1 MTSSA
6 FPGLDPSPRQ
16 PGRTMRAAHIMAQDI
31 PNTQI
36 VAPRE
41 LVEAAFARGSS
52 PSASARKAIALM
64 LHKAAGDAWEPGK
77 LFSIP
82 MSELRGSHKG
92 NGRLRDVL
100 DEVQRTLIR
109 IETLSP
115 AGKRAI
121 ESAPILTRRIDE
133 TDPGGLVWFQ
143 FSEAA
148 RLALQG
154 SEHYAVLNRAV
165 VLAFESRYSVTLYER
180 GAWLCGR
187 QHDRVWRGTVPQL
200 REILGV
206 PEKAYRNWT
215 ELRRNTLDLA
225 VPEVDQLGHFTTTVS
240 ETRRGRQVVGV
251 ALAFEP
257 KRPPAVEA
265 AEKELVAP
273 RAGRKARRKDQV
285 QPDLLDPSTRLA
297 LTALKE
303 GRDPP
308 GAAKLKTRN
317 DN

>member
-1 MTSSA
+1 VRA
-6 FPGLDPSPRQ
+6 RPR
-16 PGRTMRAAHIMAQDI
+16 M
-31 PNTQI
+31 
-36 VAPRE
+36 
-41 LVEAAFARGSS
+41 
-52 PSASARKAIALM
+52 SAS
-64 LHKAAGDAWEPGK
+64 HY
-77 LFSIP
+77 
-82 MSELRGSHKG
+82 
-92 NGRLRDVL
+92 N
-100 DEVQRTLIR
+100 
-109 IETLSP
+109 
-115 AGKRAI
+115 
-121 ESAPILTRRIDE
+121 
-133 TDPGGLVWFQ
+133 
-143 FSEAA
+143 
-148 RLALQG
+148 
-154 SEHYAVLNRAV
+154 YAVLNRAV

-251 ALAFEP
+251 ALTFAP
-257 KRPPAVEA
+257 KRLPEMEA
-265 AEKELVAP
+265 TERELAAP

-285 QPDLLDPSTRLA
+285 QPDLLDPPTRLA

-308 GAAKLKTRN
+308 GAAKLKTKD

>member
-1 MTSSA
+1 MIA
-6 FPGLDPSPRQ
+6 AHPPDPFPMQ
-16 PGRTMRAAHIMAQDI
+16 PGRTMRAAHIMAHDI

-115 AGKRAI
+115 AGKHAV
-121 ESAPILTRRIDE
+121 ETAPVLTRRIDE
-133 TDPGGLVWFQ
+133 MEASGSLVWYQ

-206 PEKAYRNWT
+206 PETAYRNWT

-240 ETRRGRQVVGV
+240 ETRRGRQVIGV
-251 ALAFEP
+251 ALAFQP
-257 KRPPAVEA
+257 KRPPEIA
-265 AEKELVAP
+265 AADKELAAP
-273 RAGRKARRKDQV
+273 HQGRKARRQDQV
-285 QPDLLDPSTRLA
+285 QPDLLDPGHA
-297 LTALKE
+297 A
-303 GRDPP
+303 GPH
-308 GAAKLKTRN
+308 GAQGGP
-317 DN
+317 

>member
-1 MTSSA
+1 
-6 FPGLDPSPRQ
+6 
-16 PGRTMRAAHIMAQDI
+16 MAGCA
-31 PNTQI
+31 T
-36 VAPRE
+36 
-41 LVEAAFARGSS
+41 L
-52 PSASARKAIALM
+52 
-64 LHKAAGDAWEPGK
+64 
-77 LFSIP
+77 
-82 MSELRGSHKG
+82 
-92 NGRLRDVL
+92 L

-115 AGKRAI
+115 AGKHAI

-133 TDPGGLVWFQ
+133 TDSAGGLVWFQ
-143 FSEAA
+143 FSEVA

-240 ETRRGRQVVGV
+240 ETRRGRQVVSV

-257 KRPPAVEA
+257 KRPPEMA
-265 AEKELVAP
+265 AAKRELAAP

-285 QPDLLDPSTRLA
+285 QPDLLDPPTRQA
-297 LTALKE
+297 LMALKE

-308 GAAKLKTRN
+308 GAAKLKTRD